1 MGIKILDRPRT
12 GAGSP
17 KKRSR
22 YAYLYPVEDI
32 IYFPPTDNTEIVLIG
47 DILLKAG
54 ASAIKIYIT
63 NTSQEYSY
71 EATGEKDNRGFRV
84 KFTGTHP
91 GSEIEALEFSKK
103 HLDRDYIVIL
113 PENYEE
119 TRSKVLGTTFAPLT
133 FKSSHKSSKDGNKF
147 DLNFE
152 QEVSSDDVYLHY
164 EGSLAI
170 GGTIENWNSKTE
182 NLPAPGIYFV
192 KQGSDLMFTD
202 GSVSDFAIAGS
213 QITLIGQDN
222 PMTGYLTIITGTKIL
237 LRKNIPWK
245 SVRGSKIILESF
257 ISGNGQIK
265 LIEIFRN

>member
-1 MGIKILDRPRT
+1 MSVKILDRPRT

-32 IYFPPTDNTEIVLIG
+32 VYFPPTDNTEIVLIG
-47 DILLKAG
+47 DILLKPG
-54 ASAIKIYIT
+54 ASAFKIYVT

-84 KFTGTHP
+84 KFVGTHP

-119 TRSKVLGTTFAPLT
+119 SRSKVLGTMFAPLT
-133 FKSSHKSSKDGNKF
+133 FKSSHKSSKEGNKF
-147 DLNFE
+147 DLSFE

-164 EGSLAI
+164 EGKLVEEGEVDS
-170 GGTIENWNSKTE
+170 WNSLME
-182 NLPAPGIYFV
+182 NLPEPGVYYV
-192 KQGSDLMFTD
+192 NQGSDFMFTD
-202 GSVSDFAIAGS
+202 GSVSDYDQAGS
-213 QITLIGQDN
+213 RITLIGQDN

-245 SVRGSKIILESF
+245 SVRGSKIILESYV
-257 ISGNGQIK
+257 SGDGQIK

>member
-1 MGIKILDRPRT
+1 MGVKILERPRT

-47 DILLKAG
+47 DILLKPG
-54 ASAIKIYIT
+54 ASAVKIYIT

-71 EATGEKDNRGFRV
+71 EATGEKDNRGFKV

-91 GSEIEALEFSKK
+91 GSEIEFLEFSKK
-103 HLDRDYIVIL
+103 NIDKDYVVIL

-119 TRSKVLGTTFAPLT
+119 TRSKVLGTVFAPLT
-133 FKSSHKSSKDGNKF
+133 FKSSHKSGKDGNKF

-164 EGSLAI
+164 EGALAVE
-170 GGTIENWNSKTE
+170 GDVGTWNSLTE
-182 NLPAPGIYFV
+182 NLPEPGIYYV
-192 KQGSDLMFTD
+192 KQGSGLMFTD
-202 GSVSDFAIAGS
+202 GSVSDYSVSGS

-222 PMTGYLTIITGTKIL
+222 PMTGYLTMITGAKIL

-245 SVRGSKIILESF
+245 SVRGSKIILESYV
-257 ISGNGQIK
+257 SGDGQIK

>member
-1 MGIKILDRPRT
+1 MKILDRPRT
-12 GAGSP
+12 GAGAP

-22 YAYLYPVEDI
+22 YAYLYSVEDI

-47 DILLKAG
+47 DILLKSG
-54 ASAIKIYIT
+54 ASATKIYIT
-63 NTSQEYSY
+63 NTSQEYSF
-71 EATGEKDNRGFRV
+71 EATGEKDNRGFKV

-91 GSEIEALEFSKK
+91 GSEIEALEFAKK
-103 HLDRDYIVIL
+103 NLDRDYIVIL

-119 TRSKVLGTTFAPLT
+119 TRSKVLGTMFAPLT
-133 FKSSHKSSKDGNKF
+133 FKSSHKSNKDGNKF

-164 EGSLAI
+164 EGALAVE
-170 GGTIENWNSKTE
+170 GNLETWNSLTE
-182 NLPAPGIYFV
+182 NLPEPGIYYV
-192 KQGSDLMFTD
+192 EQGSDFMFTD
-202 GSVSDFAIAGS
+202 GSISDYAVAGN

-222 PMTGYLTIITGTKIL
+222 PMTGYLTMITGTKIL

-245 SVRGSKIILESF
+245 SIRGSKIVLESYV
-257 ISGNGQIK
+257 SGDGQIK